1 VRTIATFQHLGGK
14 FQQVMTRYSG
24 AWNYAPDPRPLRL
37 AGGATVRFAYLEV
50 PSGAKIEL
58 VQR

>member
-1 VRTIATFQHLGGK
+1 MRTIATFSTSEGNSAGNDALFG
-14 FQQVMTRYSG
+14 RLELC
-24 AWNYAPDPRPLRL
+24 PDPRPLRL
-37 AGGATVRFAYLEV
+37 AGRATVRFAYLEV